1 MQTPLQAASCW
12 DFISSDEAPSTL
24 ETCDRFECQQHSYDL
39 KKEKNDSVKMDS
51 IQSMCSSHCR
61 SKRPGGA
68 LFFFFFMP
76 SVSCEI
82 TLKKISD
89 LTSHR
94 DVALASSAIK

>member
-68 LFFFFFMP
+68 LFFFFLCHLFH
-76 SVSCEI
+76 EI

-94 DVALASSAIK
+94 GVALASSAIK